1 MVLIINCTY
10 AYPEIMMGFGEDVS
24 GRISGIIHYRNG
36 TSEFRSTRGCNL
48 SEKEKRFFTRLM
60 GPTRAGWL
68 QQILSGKNEER
79 RQPTGQEILQ

>member
-1 MVLIINCTY
+1 MVPTTRWGLIINCTY

-60 GPTRAGWL
+60 GPTRARVVAADTL
-68 QQILSGKNEER
+68 REK
-79 RQPTGQEILQ
+79 